1 MVRSGGRRPQNL
13 RIEGPADRP
22 TLDVEKFNF
31 SMRVPIDIGG
41 GSIQYQS
48 VGFETPVSVRQA
60 EKVVIGTTTMRDK
73 ALVVVVTAK
82 VD

>member
-1 MVRSGGRRPQNL
+1 V
-13 RIEGPADRP
+13 
-22 TLDVEKFNF
+22 
-31 SMRVPIDIGG
+31 
-41 GSIQYQS
+41 SIR
-48 VGFETPVSVRQA
+48 EN